1 MALTQR
7 LEFRQSQSLV
17 MTPQLMQ
24 AIKLLQ
30 LSNLDLATFVEDELE
45 RNPLLERASDGND
58 PPVAGEALPERAE
71 FSGHD
76 ETGSAGDAD
85 SGFEPSDFSDHG
97 GGDGF
102 EAAPDEWMNREL
114 GTRAEIEQTLDTGL
128 DNVFSEEPAEA
139 AARTAQD
146 AAPTAYTEWG
156 GGASNDDSYN
166 LEAFVAAEETLAGHL
181 AEQLAMAFAG
191 PAQRMIGQYLIDLVD
206 EAGYLPP
213 DLGGVCERLGASQE
227 AVDEV
232 LAVLQKFDPPGIC
245 ARNLSECLAIQLREQ
260 NRYDPAMQALVEHLD
275 MLAKRDIA
283 NLRKIC
289 GVDDEDLADMIGEIR
304 RLDPK
309 PGLKFGSARMQTVVP
324 DVYVRPGPDGGW
336 HVELNSDTL
345 PRVLV
350 NQVYYSELSKTIRKD
365 GDKSY
370 FTDCLQN
377 ATWLVR
383 ALDQRAR
390 TILKVATEIVRQ
402 QDGFFTQGVAH
413 LRPLN
418 LKAVADAIQMHE
430 STVSRVTANK
440 YMATNRGSFE
450 LKYFFTASIAS
461 ADGGEAHS
469 AEAVRHHIRQL
480 IDGESPSAILS
491 DDTIVERLRES
502 GIDIARRTVA
512 KYREAMRIPSS
523 VQRRRDKQSM
533 LGNALTAPATPSD
546 RILSDRTTSADRSR
560 DIAPA

>member
-30 LSNLDLATFVEDELE
+30 LSNLDLVAFVEDELE
-45 RNPLLERASDGND
+45 RNPLLERANQDGAPDHGEPASGHAEADGGDFSDG
-58 PPVAGEALPERAE
+58 AE
-71 FSGHD
+71 FSPGTD
-76 ETGSAGDAD
+76 GERS
-85 SGFEPSDFSDHG
+85 S
-97 GGDGF
+97 DGF
-102 EAAPDEWMNREL
+102 EAGAEEWMAPDL
-114 GTRAEIEQTLDTGL
+114 GTRAEIEQTLDTGME
-128 DNVFSEEPAEA
+128 NVFPEEPADA
-139 AARTAQD
+139 AARNAQD

-156 GGASNDDSYN
+156 GGASNDDDYN
-166 LEAFVAAEETLAGHL
+166 LEAFVAAETTLGGHL
-181 AEQLAMAFAG
+181 AEQLAVAFPD
-191 PAQRMIGQYLIDLVD
+191 PANRMIGQYLIDLVD
-206 EAGYLPP
+206 DAGYVPP
-213 DLGGVCERLGASQE
+213 DLGDADEKLGTSRE
-227 AVDEV
+227 AVEAV
-232 LAVLQKFDPPGIC
+232 LAVLQKFDPPGVC
-245 ARNLSECLAIQLREQ
+245 ARSLSECLAIQLRERD
-260 NRYDPAMQALVEHLD
+260 RYDPAMQALVENLD
-275 MLAKRDIA
+275 LLAKRDIA
-283 NLRKIC
+283 SLRKIC
-289 GVDDEDLADMIGEIR
+289 GVDDEDIADMIGEIR
-304 RLDPK
+304 HLDPK
-309 PGLKFGSARMQTVVP
+309 PGLKFGSAKTQSVVP

-345 PRVLV
+345 PKVLV
-350 NQVYYSELSKTIRKD
+350 NQVYYSQLSKTIRKD

-413 LRPLN
+413 LHPLN

-440 YMATNRGSFE
+440 YMATNRGTFE

-461 ADGGEAHS
+461 ADGGDAHS
-469 AEAVRHHIRQL
+469 AEAVRHRIKQL
-480 IDGESPSAILS
+480 IDAESPTAILS
-491 DDTIVERLRES
+491 DDTIVERLHAD

-533 LGNALTAPATPSD
+533 LGTALTSAAPAV
-546 RILSDRTTSADRSR
+546 DRSR
-560 DIAPA
+560 DTATA